1 MHDRWQNLAPS
12 RSRAGKHALEATTR
26 CEQATAAARTQLQLI
41 VQPTRRARGGAAA
54 WCAHPRARDGADEL
68 GHLAELLGDVCLLEA
83 LQRAVQS
90 QPISGSGNC
99 QRAVQSQPI
108 SGSGNTN

>member
-41 VQPTRRARGGAAA
+41 VQPPRRARGGGAAA
-54 WCAHPRARDGADEL
+54 WCTHPRARDGADEL

-90 QPISGSGNC
+90 QPISGSGN
-99 QRAVQSQPI
+99 
-108 SGSGNTN
+108 TN